1 LTSDHTVLGSP
12 RKEGSIRGKRG
23 LVALGTGLVAATALA
38 GGLVPSAR
46 AAANW
51 SAYLNGPGHSS
62 TNAAATA
69 ITPSNVSS
77 LSVAWNWKPS
87 APTKAGQPNA
97 QLYASPT
104 VHDGVVYIG
113 ANTGEFYALNE
124 KTGSVLW
131 HRFLGYVTRKT
142 LSARGITSTAAIAR
156 NPNTK
161 QLNVYV
167 AGGDGYLYALRAS
180 DGATVWRTPVAIPST
195 MVNDYYNWASPTVAG
210 GRIFMGIS
218 SQGDNPLVRGGVRTF
233 DQATGAVVHTYY
245 AMPPGTK
252 GASVWSS
259 IGADRAG
266 TEAYVTTGNPSKADP
281 GDGNA
286 IVRLGHNGRKV
297 AIWRVPAAQQV
308 FDSDFGASPTLFSV
322 VLNGK
327 KRDLVGACNK
337 NGIFYTLQ
345 RGHIAAGPLW
355 QRRLGAPSTEGPGLC
370 LAAAIWDG
378 SRLFVTGSG
387 TTIDG
392 TAYRGS
398 IRRLKPRTGAIVWE
412 RGLEATVF
420 GTPSLNGSNVIAAAS
435 YDSGGGGNFLYF
447 LDARTG
453 VVLRRITVSGN
464 EFAQPV
470 FADGYVMF
478 ARVGGGLRVYEV
490 GP

>member
-1 LTSDHTVLGSP
+1 
-12 RKEGSIRGKRG
+12 
-23 LVALGTGLVAATALA
+23 LVALGTGLAAATAVA
-38 GGLVPSAR
+38 GGLASP
-46 AAANW
+46 AAGAVNW
-51 SAYLNGPGHSS
+51 SAYLHGSGHSS

-69 ITPSNVSS
+69 IKPGNVGS
-77 LSVAWNWKPS
+77 LSIAWTWKPS
-87 APTKAGQPNA
+87 APTQAGQPSA

-104 VHDGVVYIG
+104 VRNGVVYIG

-124 KTGSVLW
+124 KTGAVLW
-131 HRFLGYVTRKT
+131 HRFLGFVKSHT
-142 LSARGITSTAAIAR
+142 LGARGISSTATVAR
-156 NPNTK
+156 NPKTK
-161 QLNVYV
+161 RLNVYV
-167 AGGDGYLYALRAS
+167 AGGDGYLYALRAG
-180 DGATVWRTPVAIPST
+180 DGATVWRAPVAVPST
-195 MVNDYYNWASPTVAG
+195 TVNDYYNWGSPTVAG
-210 GRIFMGIS
+210 GRIYIGIS
-218 SQGDNPLVRGGVRTF
+218 SQGDNPLVRGGVRTYN
-233 DQATGAVVHTYY
+233 QVTGAVVHTYY
-245 AMPPGTK
+245 TMPPGTK

-286 IVRLGHNGRKV
+286 VVKLDHNGHKV
-297 AIWRVPAAQQV
+297 AIWRVPVAQQV

-322 VLNGK
+322 KRSNGK

-337 NGIFYTLQ
+337 NGIFYTL
-345 RGHIAAGPLW
+345 RRRHIAAGPLW

-412 RGLEATVF
+412 RGLDATIL

-435 YDSGGGGNFLYF
+435 YDSGGGNFLYF
-447 LDARTG
+447 LNARTG
-453 VVLRRITVSGN
+453 AILRKIAVSGN

-478 ARVGGGLRVYEV
+478 ARVGGGLRAYKV

>member
-1 LTSDHTVLGSP
+1 MVLRSLGE
-12 RKEGSIRGKRG
+12 EGSIWSKHG
-23 LVALGTGLVAATALA
+23 LSALGTGLVAATAVA
-38 GGLVPSAR
+38 GGLASPAPGAVD
-46 AAANW
+46 W
-51 SAYLNGPGHSS
+51 SAYLNGSGHSS

-69 ITPSNVSS
+69 ITPSNVPS
-77 LSVAWNWKPS
+77 LSVAWTWKPD
-87 APTKAGQPNA
+87 APTQAGQPSA

-104 VHDGVVYIG
+104 VRNGVVYIG
-113 ANTGEFYALNE
+113 ANTGELYALDE
-124 KTGSVLW
+124 KTGSILW
-131 HRFLGYVTRKT
+131 HRFLGFVTRKT
-142 LSARGITSTAAIAR
+142 LSARGISSTATVAR
-156 NPNTK
+156 NPKTK
-161 QLNVYV
+161 RLNVYV

-180 DGATVWRTPVAIPST
+180 NGTTVWRSPVAIPST
-195 MVNDYYNWASPTVAG
+195 TVNDYYNWGSPTVAG
-210 GRIFMGIS
+210 GRIYMGIS

-233 DQATGAVVHTYY
+233 NQPTGAVVHTYY
-245 AMPPGTK
+245 AMPQGTK

-259 IGADRAG
+259 IGADRGG

-286 IVRLGHNGRKV
+286 IVKLDHNGLKV
-297 AIWRVPAAQQV
+297 SVWRVPAAEQV
-308 FDSDFGASPTLFSV
+308 FDSDFGASPTLFSAV
-322 VLNGK
+322 RNGAK
-327 KRDLVGACNK
+327 TNLVGACNK
-337 NGIFYTLQ
+337 NGIFYTLR
-345 RGHIAAGPLW
+345 RGHIAAGPVW
-355 QRRLGAPSTEGPGLC
+355 QRRLGKPSTEGPGLC

-398 IRRLKPRTGAIVWE
+398 IRRLKPATGAIVWQ
-412 RGLEATVF
+412 RGLDATIF

-435 YDSGGGGNFLYF
+435 YDNGGSNFLYF

-453 VVLRRITVSGN
+453 EILRRITVSGN

-478 ARVGGGLRVYEV
+478 ARVGGGLRVYKV